1 MFQSGEKD
9 LPYEDS
15 SVKRT
20 YLIHDIIWMG
30 FAFLVCLGGLKL
42 GFGSFHQPHAGFMP
56 FLSGLI
62 LGLLALVDL
71 ISGVVNHW
79 KQEKADKEIWA
90 NIHWGKLF
98 LTLAILFLYTVL
110 FNTLGFILATIP
122 LLFFLYRLME
132 PRPWWG
138 VIIASVIT
146 TGLFYLGFKVGLD
159 SQLPRGFLGF

>member
-1 MFQSGEKD
+1 VKKTFLIND
-9 LPYEDS
+9 L
-15 SVKRT
+15 VW
-20 YLIHDIIWMG
+20 IV
-30 FAFLVCLGGLKL
+30 FAALVCYGGLKL

-56 FLSGLI
+56 FLSALV

-71 ISGVVNHW
+71 ISGIVNQW
-79 KQEKADKEIWA
+79 KEEKGDKKIWA
-90 NIHWGKLF
+90 DIHWGKLF
-98 LTLAILFLYTVL
+98 LTLALLFIYTVL

-132 PRPWWG
+132 PRPWWI
-138 VIIASVIT
+138 VFTASLVT